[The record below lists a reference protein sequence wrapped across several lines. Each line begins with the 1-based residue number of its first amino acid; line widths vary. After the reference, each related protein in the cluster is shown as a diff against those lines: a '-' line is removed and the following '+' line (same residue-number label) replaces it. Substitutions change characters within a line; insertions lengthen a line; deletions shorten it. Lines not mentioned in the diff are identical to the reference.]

1 MWASSFAS
9 ASKTATN
16 TALNMKSG
24 GRKLVGQ
31 LANKT
36 ALITGGGTGIGR
48 GIALAFANEG
58 CQVIVAGRRLE
69 KLADVASAFSGEPKI
84 QTLQMDVA
92 DRDQANQG
100 IAKLLDQYQHIDILV
115 NNAGINV
122 AKRSLREINPEEWD
136 KLFEVNVTGAFN
148 CIRAV
153 MPSMQAKQDGVIIN
167 VSSVAGKRASLLGG
181 IGYSASKFAMTALGM
196 TAALELGAE
205 GIRVTNIYPG
215 EVETPILENR
225 PAPVSQERRATMLQ
239 PEDLGAAALMV
250 ACLPPRAHVA
260 ELVIKPTVQ
269 EYV

>member
-1 MWASSFAS
+1 MA
-9 ASKTATN
+9 
-16 TALNMKSG
+16 
-24 GRKLVGQ
+24 R

-48 GIALAFANEG
+48 GIALAFAEEG

-69 KLADVASAFSGEPKI
+69 KLQEVADAFAGEPKI
-84 QTLQMDVA
+84 QTLQLDVA
-92 DRDQANQG
+92 DRESVHQG
-100 IAKLLDQYQHIDILV
+100 IGKLLEQYQHIDILV

-122 AKRSLREINPEEWD
+122 PKRSLREIAPEEWD
-136 KLFEVNVTGAFN
+136 KLFDVNVTGAFN
-148 CIRAV
+148 CIRTV
-153 MPSMQAKQDGVIIN
+153 MPSMQARKDGVIIN

-181 IGYSASKFAMTALGM
+181 IGYSASKFGMTALGL
-196 TAALELGAE
+196 TAALELGEE

-215 EVETPILENR
+215 EVETPILDNR

-260 ELVIKPTVQ
+260 ELIIKPTVQ
-269 EYV
+269 AYV